1 MLTET
6 TEEEIFKKEFDRR
19 RTRLGV
25 SGPEELKKEI
35 GREVWGPSKVSF
47 ENLVHFFYLIQLH

>member
-35 GREVWGPSKVSF
+35 GREVWGPSKVSI
-47 ENLVHFFYLIQLH
+47 ENLVHFYLIQLH